1 MAIKKYEKSK
11 EEKKQL
17 GQKDAGRF
25 DEGKVRHDLVPAWAI
40 EKLAEVY
47 TYGAQKYDDN
57 NWWKG
62 MKWSKVMGP
71 LERHYNKWKRGRI
84 QDDESNCYHLAMVA
98 WNAIALM
105 CYQKNKLGTDDRC
118 PYMFDLMDEAE
129 KEMKIELWLKSMTN
143 GKADDY
149 NGLDTEK

>member
-1 MAIKKYEKSK
+1 MSIKKYEKSD

-17 GQKDAGRF
+17 GQRDAGRF
-25 DEGKVRHDLVPAWAI
+25 DEGKVRHDLMPAWAL

-47 TYGAQKYDDN
+47 TYGSQKYDDN

-84 QDDESNCYHLAMVA
+84 QDEESNCYHLAMVA

-105 CYQKNKLGTDDRC
+105 CYQKNQIGIDTRC
-118 PYMFDLMDEAE
+118 PYDLDLLDEAE
-129 KEMKIELWLKSMTN
+129 KEMKIELWLKCMTS

-149 NGLDTEK
+149 NGLDTER